1 MSDFN
6 TNSESDCALD
16 LSLGRPDILTE
27 VTCPLTMLDP
37 TKTSATKNVPAA
49 GTSNSGDKEQDVIG
63 DSPATKPIILLPKK
77 RPYGGLQIE
86 PEEKQITPI
95 MEIVE
100 KETKE
105 VTASS
110 QTEPLRN
117 QSEVTDN
124 KSQEPELAAS
134 DKPNVK
140 PARETRKKQSQK
152 ASTSQPSTS
161 QPSTSQA
168 STSKASTSK
177 ASTSRASTSKA
188 STSKA
193 PTTKAS
199 TKKVSTSKAS
209 TSKASTSKASKTKA
223 STSKASKTKAS
234 KTKASTSKASPTKAS
249 TSETTSKE
257 AGPNLKSGNKPSA
270 SKSVASS
277 STENRINDSHFWV
290 DTVMSKFRSNDYKNL
305 LRESSFT
312 ESQAEALQNLFYK
325 SCRKLYN
332 VSVNCNRVMRKHQ
345 CQDCLFS
352 ICHQC
357 VSINFLHPGLANSDL
372 EPTTFFAP
380 NTIINCLCQFAF
392 FHDHITRPSC
402 SKTATEGPKLTPDP
416 VRENHV
422 TNLRC
427 DLCDTILIIKHSL
440 VGNTDCMLT
449 RWSGVNSSNEK
460 KFHAYLIDYLK
471 PFTKRRLCLE
481 ELYTCNYNCC
491 LFFHR
496 CNE

>member
-1 MSDFN
+1 
-6 TNSESDCALD
+6 
-16 LSLGRPDILTE
+16 
-27 VTCPLTMLDP
+27 MLDP
-37 TKTSATKNVPAA
+37 KNVPA
-49 GTSNSGDKEQDVIG
+49 GTSNSGDKEKDVIG
-63 DSPATKPIILLPKK
+63 DTPATKPIILLPKK

-95 MEIVE
+95 MKIVE
-100 KETKE
+100 KQTKEVKE

-117 QSEVTDN
+117 QSEVTDK
-124 KSQEPELAAS
+124 KSQEPELAAF

-152 ASTSQPSTS
+152 ASKSEPSTS

-193 PTTKAS
+193 
-199 TKKVSTSKAS
+199 STSRAS
-209 TSKASTSKASKTKA
+209 TSKASTSKAPTTKA
-223 STSKASKTKAS
+223 STSKASK
-234 KTKASTSKASPTKAS
+234 
-249 TSETTSKE
+249 E
-257 AGPNLKSGNKPSA
+257 AGSNLKSGNKPSA
-270 SKSVASS
+270 SKSEASS

-312 ESQAEALQNLFYK
+312 ESQADALQNFFYK

-332 VSVNCNRVMRKHQ
+332 VSVNSNRVMRKHK
-345 CQDCLFS
+345 CQDCPFS
-352 ICHQC
+352 IEHQC
-357 VSINFLHPGLANSDL
+357 VSINFLHVGLANSNV
-372 EPTTFFAP
+372 EPTTFIAP
-380 NTIINCLCQFAF
+380 ETIIICLCQFAF

-402 SKTATEGPKLTPDP
+402 SKTDTEGPKLTPDP
-416 VRENHV
+416 VRESRD
-422 TNLRC
+422 TRLRC

-460 KFHAYLIDYLK
+460 KFHAHLVDYLK
-471 PFTKRRLCLE
+471 PFTKRRLSLE

>member
-6 TNSESDCALD
+6 TKDESDCALD
-16 LSLGRPDILTE
+16 LSLKRPDSLTE

-37 TKTSATKNVPAA
+37 TKTSANKNIPAA

-63 DSPATKPIILLPKK
+63 DTPATKAIILLPKK
-77 RPYGGLQIE
+77 RPYGPLQIE
-86 PEEKQITPI
+86 PEEKHITPI

-100 KETKE
+100 KQTKEVKE

-110 QTEPLRN
+110 QTKPLRN
-117 QSEVTDN
+117 RSVVTD
-124 KSQEPELAAS
+124 KESQEPGLAAS

-161 QPSTSQA
+161 QPSTSQPSTSQPSTSQA
-168 STSKASTSK
+168 STSQPSTSQPSTSQASTSQPSTSQPSTSQASTSKASTRKASTSK
-177 ASTSRASTSKA
+177 AST
-188 STSKA
+188 
-193 PTTKAS
+193 TKAS
-199 TKKVSTSKAS
+199 I
-209 TSKASTSKASKTKA
+209 
-223 STSKASKTKAS
+223 
-234 KTKASTSKASPTKAS
+234 
-249 TSETTSKE
+249 SETTSEASSSSDNFEIWKE
-257 AGPNLKSGNKPSA
+257 AGSNLKSGNKPSA

-277 STENRINDSHFWV
+277 STKNRIDDDQFWV
-290 DTVMSKFRSNDYKNL
+290 ETVMSKFRSNDYKNL

-312 ESQAEALQNLFYK
+312 ESQAEALQNLFYR
-325 SCRKLYN
+325 SCRKFYN
-332 VSVNCNRVMRKHQ
+332 VSANSNRVMKMHK

-352 ICHQC
+352 IRHQC
-357 VSINFLHPGLANSDL
+357 VSINFLHPGLVNL
-372 EPTTFFAP
+372 EPTTFIAP
-380 NTIINCLCQFAF
+380 KTIVICLCQFAI

-402 SKTATEGPKLTPDP
+402 SKTDTVGPKLTPDP
-416 VRENHV
+416 LGEKRV
-422 TNLRC
+422 TRLRC
-427 DLCDTILIIKHSL
+427 DLCDTILIIEHSL
-440 VGNTDCMLT
+440 DGNTDCTLT

-460 KFHAYLIDYLK
+460 MFNAHLLDYLK
-471 PFTKRRLCLE
+471 QFTTRTLSLK